1 MGTLGLHTIDFAL
14 VLDDKDGVFEFGSN
28 LYLSNFA
35 FIEIVVG
42 LDGDQLLGE
51 DFLGGVPEGVGGG
64 GEGGEGEFGELG
76 FEEGCVFGEDGGEL
90 EEGSNQLHI

>member
-1 MGTLGLHTIDFAL
+1 M
-14 VLDDKDGVFEFGSN
+14 
-28 LYLSNFA
+28 
-35 FIEIVVG
+35 
-42 LDGDQLLGE
+42 
-51 DFLGGVPEGVGGG
+51 PEGVGGG